1 MRQQLGLGWF
11 GACVLS
17 ATLLMAMLGVFSAV
31 DNLMT
36 APAAA
41 AEGEEGEAAAETAGT
56 TPEVKT
62 QSFLGW
68 LYEALGL
75 LYTLVFLSLSFS
87 LVALLV
93 MNIISVWRDNLVP
106 AALVQD
112 FETHLNEKRYQEAY
126 DLAKN
131 DGSFLGKILSA
142 GLAKLSGGYT
152 EATATMQTVGEEEN
166 LKLEQRLSYVAMIAQ
181 VAPMFGLLGTVH
193 GMIQAFNVIVA
204 KQVTPR
210 PGELAGGISKALV
223 TTMIGLLLAIP
234 ALAAYQILRNRLQR
248 LVLEAG
254 VISDE
259 LMKRFSTVGTSTV
272 KKA

>member
-1 MRQQLGLGWF
+1 MRQQLGSGWF

-17 ATLLMAMLGVFSAV
+17 ATLLTAMLGFFSAL
-31 DNLMT
+31 DGLMT

-41 AEGEEGEAAAETAGT
+41 AEESEGEVAETPGA
-56 TPEVKT
+56 TPEVRT

-68 LYEALGL
+68 LYDALGL

-87 LVALLV
+87 FVALLV

-131 DGSFLGKILSA
+131 DGSFLGKVLSA
-142 GLAKLSGGYT
+142 GLAKLSGGYS
-152 EATATMQTVGEEEN
+152 EATTAMQTVGEEEN

-181 VAPMFGLLGTVH
+181 VSPMFGLLGTVH

-234 ALAAYQILRNRLQR
+234 ALAAYQIMRNRLQR

-259 LMKRFSTVGTSTV
+259 LMKRFSTVGAGAV